1 MGETAASL
9 ELLKG
14 SKKDAVDK
22 ELSAAPA
29 TEEEIELDIDIDSLD
44 MASIDEL
51 VDQYSLE
58 VPAEWSKLSL
68 DQKKDWL
75 RSQAEETPEPA
86 AAPVEAKKPAKE
98 KKAKA
103 EKSKPDKPKPETFTE
118 AEVSISH
125 DGLEPAKADQL
136 QEAVAK
142 LTPADIEA
150 AAKDIVTTDKKAK
163 KEKSKAIAK
172 SETLH
177 GEIVD
182 GDLIVDIVSEV
193 ETMNEQDARKTVAAL
208 NENTEKSYFKLG
220 GVLSVILK
228 NKWYEP
234 YGHFR
239 DLVENEYGI
248 HYRKAMYWISI
259 YDHLVESKVPWSK
272 VKEIGWAKLKEL
284 ADILTLDN
292 VDQWVEVAKNNPQ
305 LKFLEIVKQAKQ
317 NDQPALADQSAQV
330 SITTNKTFKVHSGQ
344 KETIEAAINKAK
356 DECNTSVDTVALE
369 NICLDYL
376 SGDSLKKRLVQMG
389 PEKAANLVAE
399 AFPGL
404 NFTVDLSE

>member
-22 ELSAAPA
+22 ELSTA
-29 TEEEIELDIDIDSLD
+29 TNEDEIELDIDLDSI
-44 MASIDEL
+44 SNEEIDE
-51 VDQYSLE
+51 VVEKYSLE
-58 VPAEWSKLSL
+58 VPAEWKSWTL
-68 DQKKDWL
+68 DQKKNWFKDQ
-75 RSQAEETPEPA
+75 SEETEPA
-86 AAPVEAKKPAKE
+86 PAPAPVEAKKEKPAKE
-98 KKAKA
+98 KK
-103 EKSKPDKPKPETFTE
+103 PKPEKLKKAEE
-118 AEVSISH
+118 AQVEEAVVSFPTLSPEPT
-125 DGLEPAKADQL
+125 LETVSSPSAAEKVKAVHEKQAKKAKST
-136 QEAVAK
+136 AVAK
-142 LTPADIEA
+142 APLQ
-150 AAKDIVTTDKKAK
+150 
-163 KEKSKAIAK
+163 
-172 SETLH
+172 

-182 GDLIVDIVSEV
+182 GDLIVDIVAEV

-292 VDQWVEVAKNNPQ
+292 VDQWVDVAKNNPQ
-305 LKFLEIVKQAKQ
+305 LKFMEIVKQAKASEQ
-317 NDQPALADQSAQV
+317 PQLTDQSQPA
-330 SITTNKTFKVHSGQ
+330 SITQNKTFKVHSGQ
-344 KETIEAAINKAK
+344 KETIEAAISKAK
-356 DECNTSVDTVALE
+356 EDGNTTVDTVALE
-369 NICLDYL
+369 YICLEYL
-376 SGDSLKKRLVQMG
+376 GGETIKNRLMKVG
-389 PEKAANLVAE
+389 IEEATKIFEA
-399 AFPGL
+399 AFPGVNL
-404 NFTVDLSE
+404 TLELPD